1 MQWRLNLLTVVAKG
15 IIMAMIVLGGAS
27 IVRNVTAALQAV
39 TLHAV
44 DVARASPAHGGT
56 GLWDR
61 YRPPAVKP
69 ATEVRGFS
77 QALTVTD
84 AWPARGRP

>member
-1 MQWRLNLLTVVAKG
+1 MQRRLNVLTVVAKG

-27 IVRNVTAALQAV
+27 IVRNVTATVQAA

-44 DVARASPAHGGT
+44 DAARSEPAHAGT

-61 YRPPAVKP
+61 YRPRAVMP
-69 ATEVRGFS
+69 ATEAGGFS